1 LRLFASPPPT
11 SAQLIAQE
19 LALDEREQALRD
31 RVHFYAYS
39 VAQTIVLVLFVFD
52 SMLGMWR
59 QELMRQCGP
68 TLLFFITLMLVSL
81 PQSLILW
88 NEPDAE
94 E

>member
-1 LRLFASPPPT
+1 
-11 SAQLIAQE
+11 
-19 LALDEREQALRD
+19 
-31 RVHFYAYS
+31 